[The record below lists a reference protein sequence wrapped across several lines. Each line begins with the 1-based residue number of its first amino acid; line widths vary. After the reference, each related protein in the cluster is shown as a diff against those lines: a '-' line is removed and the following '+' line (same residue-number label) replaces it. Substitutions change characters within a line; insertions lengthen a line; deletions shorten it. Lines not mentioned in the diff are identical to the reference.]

1 MNDFAR
7 HSLLVFL
14 GSGVGG
20 VARFAFGETARLV
33 IPQYGSAFPW
43 ATLSVNVVGCLAI
56 GVLAPLLRHDLAAL
70 ILTGV
75 LGGFTTFSTFG
86 RETIELW
93 SSGRQAMACAYVLAS
108 VLAGIGAAAI
118 GYCVTDF
125 MHKTA

>member
-20 VARFAFGETARLV
+20 VARFAFSEAARLLM
-33 IPQYGSAFPW
+33 PPHGAAFPW

-56 GVLAPLLRHDLAAL
+56 GVLAPLLRYDLAAL